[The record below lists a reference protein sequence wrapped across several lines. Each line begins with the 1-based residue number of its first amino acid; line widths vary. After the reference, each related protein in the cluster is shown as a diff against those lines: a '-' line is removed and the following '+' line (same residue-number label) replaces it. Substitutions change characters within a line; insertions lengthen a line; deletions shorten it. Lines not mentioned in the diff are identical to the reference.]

1 MSYTND
7 PPNNIAYDP
16 IPDEHPPTDI
26 PYNAPIH
33 EPPSLSYGTPQPGS
47 SELIHDDDLPPSGV
61 APPRFFGSALY
72 SEVGAP
78 GTRNSH
84 YSSPSQAP
92 TIRGSVYSGSGS
104 VYALNTRPYDSQV
117 FEDGYRDDPY
127 LAGNQGGM
135 SLDPVGRNRYLQEK
149 NATYA
154 RPTAFPRRRVIYWIA
169 FIIILLIVAVGLPVY
184 FAVIRPKENSS
195 GSGSHSTAGA
205 PPSSTGKPGK
215 SNAIT
220 GGDGSTVTM
229 EDGTT
234 FIYKNSF
241 GGFWYDDPNDPFNN
255 GAQAQSWTPALN
267 ETFNY
272 GSDRIRGSVH

>member
-195 GSGSHSTAGA
+195 GSGSMALCHLAKII
-205 PPSSTGKPGK
+205 PSV
-215 SNAIT
+215 I
-220 GGDGSTVTM
+220 DH
-229 EDGTT
+229 
-234 FIYKNSF
+234 
-241 GGFWYDDPNDPFNN
+241 
-255 GAQAQSWTPALN
+255 PALALWLYVKIILYLVPDYPALAPWLYVKILVYIQFLVIQLWLF
-267 ETFNY
+267 TFAKIILVLDV
-272 GSDRIRGSVH
+272 S